1 MVCFMAVGLSKIS
14 ELLPVKGVQVS
25 ACIAGIYKEKRED
38 LALISFGSNSNCAAV
53 FTQNAFCAA
62 PVIVAKKHIKEGKPN
77 YCLIN
82 SGNANAG
89 LGERGIE
96 ATMDVCRHLAD
107 YTGTSVEN
115 VLPFSTGV
123 IAEPL
128 PVKKIKNAIPTLVD
142 ILVADAWSHVANAIL
157 TTDTLAK
164 GISKKIDLPDGE
176 ITITGIAK
184 GSGMIRP
191 KMATMLAY
199 IATDA
204 DIDETLLQ
212 SLLSDVVEDSFNCIS
227 IDGDTSTNDAC
238 FMVATGESDVAKI
251 NNINEGSGLLFR
263 NALLEVC
270 IYLAQAIVRDGEGAT
285 KFISIDVIDGASKEE
300 CREVALTVANSPLVK
315 TAFFASDPNW
325 GRILAA
331 IGRTELSAL
340 DVGSISISLN
350 DVKIVE
356 RGQRAESYTEA
367 KGQHVMDQ
375 EEIIVHISMG
385 RGSAS
390 AVIWTCDLSHE
401 YIRINSEYRS

>member
-1 MVCFMAVGLSKIS
+1 MAIGLSKIS

-62 PVIVAKKHIKEGKPN
+62 PVIVAKNHLKNGNPKF
-77 YCLIN
+77 CLIN

-89 LGERGIE
+89 LGEIGIE
-96 ATMDVCRHLAD
+96 AAMNVCRHLANHS
-107 YTGTSVEN
+107 GTSVEN
-115 VLPFSTGV
+115 ILPFSTGV

-142 ILVADAWSHVANAIL
+142 MLIEDAWPHVANAIL

-164 GISKKIDLPDGE
+164 GISKKLDLPDGE

-191 KMATMLAY
+191 DMATMLAY

-204 DIDETLLQ
+204 DIDETLLKN
-212 SLLSDVVEDSFNCIS
+212 LLNDVVEDSFNCINV
-227 IDGDTSTNDAC
+227 DGDTSTNDAC
-238 FMVATGESDVAKI
+238 FMVATGESCVAEIKSFD
-251 NNINEGSGLLFR
+251 EGSGLLFK
-263 NALLEVC
+263 NALLKVC
-270 IYLAQAIVRDGEGAT
+270 VYLAQAIVRDGEGAT

-331 IGRTELSAL
+331 IGRTTLPDL
-340 DVGSISISLN
+340 DIKEISISLN

-356 RGQRAESYTEA
+356 SGKRAENYTEA
-367 KGQHVMDQ
+367 EGQRVMKQ
-375 EEIIVHISMG
+375 EEITISISLG

-390 AVIWTCDLSHE
+390 AIIWTCDLSHE
-401 YIRINSEYRS
+401 YVRINSEYRS

>member
-1 MVCFMAVGLSKIS
+1 MAVGINKIS
-14 ELLPVKGVQVS
+14 ELLSVKGVQLAACS
-25 ACIAGIYKEKRED
+25 ADIYNTKRKD
-38 LALISFGSNSNCAAV
+38 LALISFSSASNCAVV

-62 PVIVAKKHIKEGKPN
+62 PVVVAKNHIKKSKPV

-89 LGERGIE
+89 LGEQGIE
-96 ATMDVCRHLAD
+96 AAMDVCQYLANRANS
-107 YTGTSVEN
+107 SVES

-123 IAEPL
+123 IAETF
-128 PVKKIKNAIPTLVD
+128 PVDKIKNAIPTLLD
-142 ILVADAWSHVANAIL
+142 KLRADAWLDVADAII
-157 TTDTLAK
+157 TTDTITK
-164 GISKKIDLPDGE
+164 GISKIIKLADGE

-191 KMATMLAY
+191 DMATMLAF

-204 DIDETLLQ
+204 DIGTNLIQ
-212 SLLSDVVEDSFNCIS
+212 SVLNEVVEKSFNCINV
-227 IDGDTSTNDAC
+227 DGDTSTNDAC
-238 FMVATGESDVAKI
+238 FMVATGESGVAEIKSL
-251 NNINEGSGLLFR
+251 NQGSGLLFK
-263 NALLEVC
+263 NALLEIC
-270 IYLAQAIVRDGEGAT
+270 IYLAQAIVRDGEGAS
-285 KFISIDVIDGASKEE
+285 KFITIAVTGGLSEAES
-300 CREVALTVANSPLVK
+300 REVALTVANSPLVK

-331 IGRTELSAL
+331 IGRTTLSDL
-340 DVGSISISLN
+340 DVEKISISLN

-356 RGQRAESYTEA
+356 SGERAGDYTEA
-367 KGQHVMDQ
+367 EGQRVMNQ
-375 EEIIVHISMG
+375 EEITVSISLG

>member
-1 MVCFMAVGLSKIS
+1 MAVGLRKIS
-14 ELLPVKGVQVS
+14 ELLPVKGVQVA
-25 ACIAGIYKEKRED
+25 ACVAGIYKEKRED
-38 LALISFGSNSNCAAV
+38 LAIISFGSNSNCAAV

-62 PVIVAKKHIKEGKPN
+62 PVIVAKNHLKNGNSKF
-77 YCLIN
+77 CLIN

-89 LGERGIE
+89 LGEKGIE
-96 ATMDVCRHLAD
+96 AAMDVCRHLAD
-107 YTGTSVEN
+107 YVGTSIEN

-128 PVKKIKNAIPTLVD
+128 PVKKIKNAIPALVD
-142 ILVADAWSHVANAIL
+142 KLREDVWLSVANAIL

-164 GISKKIDLPDGE
+164 GISRKLDLPDGE

-191 KMATMLAY
+191 DMATMLAY

-204 DIDETLLQ
+204 DIDVSLLQ
-212 SLLSDVVEDSFNCIS
+212 ILLNDVVEDSFSCIS
-227 IDGDTSTNDAC
+227 VDGDTSTNDAC
-238 FMVATGESDVAKI
+238 FMVATGESRVAEIKSFD
-251 NNINEGSGLLFR
+251 EGSGLLFK

-270 IYLAQAIVRDGEGAT
+270 VYLAQAIVRDGEGAT

-331 IGRTELSAL
+331 IGRSDLSDL
-340 DVGSISISLN
+340 DIERISISLN
-350 DVKIVE
+350 NVKIVE
-356 RGQRAESYTEA
+356 RGQRAETYTETE
-367 KGQHVMDQ
+367 GQHVMNQ
-375 EEIIVHISMG
+375 EEIIVRIFLG

-401 YIRINSEYRS
+401 YVRINSEYRS

>member
-1 MVCFMAVGLSKIS
+1 MAVGLSKIS
-14 ELLPVKGVQVS
+14 KLLPVKGVQVA
-25 ACIAGIYKEKRED
+25 ACTAEIYKIQRDD
-38 LALISFGSNSNCAAV
+38 LALISFGNNSSCAAV
-53 FTQNAFCAA
+53 FTKNAFSAA
-62 PVIVAKKHIKEGKPN
+62 PVIVAKNHLKNGNPN

-89 LGERGIE
+89 LGEKGIE
-96 ATMDVCRHLAD
+96 ATMDVCGHLAD
-107 YTGTSVEN
+107 HTGTPVEN
-115 VLPFSTGV
+115 ILPFSTGV

-128 PVKKIKNAIPTLVD
+128 PVAKINNSIPTLVD
-142 ILVADAWSHVANAIL
+142 KLREDSWHQVADAIL

-164 GISKKIDLPDGE
+164 GVSRKLELPDGE

-191 KMATMLAY
+191 NMATMLAY

-212 SLLSDVVEDSFNCIS
+212 SLLNIVVENSFNCINV
-227 IDGDTSTNDAC
+227 DGDTSTNDAC

-251 NNINEGSGLLFR
+251 KNIDEGSGLLFF
-263 NALLEVC
+263 NALMDIC

-331 IGRTELSAL
+331 IGRSDLSDL
-340 DVGSISISLN
+340 DVERISISLN
-350 DVKIVE
+350 DVKTVE

-367 KGQHVMDQ
+367 EGQRVMDQ
-375 EEIIVHISMG
+375 EEITISISLG
-385 RGSAS
+385 RGSSS
-390 AVIWTCDLSHE
+390 AIIWTCDLSHD
-401 YIRINSEYRS
+401 YVRINSEYRT

>member
-1 MVCFMAVGLSKIS
+1 MAVGLSKIS
-14 ELLPVKGVQVS
+14 ELLIVKGVQVA
-25 ACIAGIYKEKRED
+25 ACTAGIYKEKRED
-38 LALISFGSNSNCAAV
+38 LALISFGRNSNCAAV

-62 PVIVAKKHIKEGKPN
+62 PVIVAKKHLKNGNPKF
-77 YCLIN
+77 CLIN

-89 LGERGIE
+89 LGEKGIE
-96 ATMDVCRHLAD
+96 AATDACRHLAD
-107 YTGTSVEN
+107 YVGTSIDN

-142 ILVADAWSHVANAIL
+142 KLREDAWSHVANAIL

-164 GISKKIDLPDGE
+164 GISRKLDLPDGE

-191 KMATMLAY
+191 DMATMLAY

-204 DIDETLLQ
+204 NIDESLMQNLLN
-212 SLLSDVVEDSFNCIS
+212 DAVEDSFNCIS
-227 IDGDTSTNDAC
+227 VDGDTSTNDAC
-238 FMVATGESDVAKI
+238 FMVATGESRAAEIKSFD
-251 NNINEGSGLLFR
+251 EGSGLLFK

-270 IYLAQAIVRDGEGAT
+270 VYLAQAIVRDGEGAT

-331 IGRTELSAL
+331 IGRSELSDI
-340 DVGSISISLN
+340 DVGNISISLN

-356 RGQRAESYTEA
+356 RGQRAQTYTEED
-367 KGQHVMDQ
+367 GQYVMNQ
-375 EEIIVHISMG
+375 EEIIMHISLG